1 MQQRENTYTLLDFT
15 EQRIGAAVR
24 PVAAHDVNLVD
35 SVLLAPGEDVVGIEA
50 TASATQEGA
59 ALVVDG
65 VHDLRRQHDHVLV
78 HILQGRGEA
87 AVSIHHSVDAR
98 DSIQAVECDHD
109 FADDVVQSR
118 ADASTRH
125 DDRTHLVL
133 VVPKMLPSTRA
144 DIGRELGI

>member
-1 MQQRENTYTLLDFT
+1 MQQRENAYTLLDFT
-15 EQRIGAAVR
+15 EQRVGAAVR
-24 PVAAHDVNLVD
+24 PVTAHNVNLVD

-65 VHDLRRQHDHVLV
+65 VHDLVL
-78 HILQGRGEA
+78 ILQGRGEA